1 MNDGLIPQRYAK
13 ALYKY
18 ALERGNAEQVY
29 NEMKTVAA
37 SFEAEPSLQK
47 VLANP
52 FVKREDKEKLL
63 IAAAGSD
70 AESGYKA
77 FVKLILDHDREQF
90 AREMALAY
98 RSNYRAA
105 NNIAQVVITTASQ
118 LPEGELSKL
127 KALVEKAFKG
137 FTLETTFKADS
148 NLIGGFV
155 IDVDSTRMDASVSNE
170 IELLRQNLLRRN

>member
-18 ALERGNAEQVY
+18 ALERGNAERVY

-37 SFEAEPSLQK
+37 AFEAEPSLQK

-52 FVKREDKEKLL
+52 FVKRGDKEKLL
-63 IAAAGSD
+63 ITAAGPD
-70 AESGYKA
+70 AEDAYKS
-77 FVKLILDHDREQF
+77 FVKLILNQNREQF

-98 RSNYRAA
+98 RSTYRIA
-105 NNIAQVVITTASQ
+105 NNIAQAVITTASH
-118 LPEGELSKL
+118 LSESELSKL
-127 KALVEKAFKG
+127 KALVEKAFNG
-137 FTLETTFKADS
+137 YTLEITFKV
-148 NLIGGFV
+148 NPELIGGFV